1 MDIHHGMAVR
11 AAEPEQL
18 YKALTRQDELAAW
31 MGVPTLARPEV
42 GSLVEFRI
50 NQGKSI
56 MQMEVIRLEVD
67 SLVQWRQIQPIWQT
81 SRGISMPDQMITWT
95 LSTPWESG
103 TLVDFRMS
111 EWLEDG
117 EAYSSSSFKWASL
130 MLRLRV
136 YMGDTRDVIDLIPFI
151 SGNQSL

>member
-11 AAEPEQL
+11 AAEPERL
-18 YKALTRQDELAAW
+18 YKALTRQDDLAAW

-56 MQMEVIRLEVD
+56 MQMEVIRLEAD
-67 SLVQWRQIQPIWQT
+67 SLVQWRQIRPIWQT
-81 SRGISMPDQMITWT
+81 ASGVSMPDPMITWT

-103 TLVDFRMS
+103 TLVDFRMGD
-111 EWLEDG
+111 WLEDG
-117 EAYSSSSFKWASL
+117 EAYSSNSFKWASL
-130 MLRLRV
+130 MLRLRI
-136 YMGDTRDVIDLIPFI
+136 YMGDTRDVIDLIRFI
-151 SGNQSL
+151 SANQSL

>member
-11 AAEPEQL
+11 AAEPARL
-18 YKALTRQDELAAW
+18 YKALTRQDDLAVW
-31 MGVPTLARPEV
+31 MGVPTLAQPEV
-42 GSLVEFRI
+42 GSFLEFRI

-56 MQMEVIRLEVD
+56 MQMEVIRLEQD
-67 SLVQWRQIQPIWQT
+67 SLVQWRQIRPIWQT
-81 SRGISMPDQMITWT
+81 STEVSMPDQIITWT

-103 TLVDFRMS
+103 TLVDFRMGG
-111 EWLEDG
+111 WLEDG
-117 EAYSSSSFKWASL
+117 EAYSSNSFKWASL

-136 YMGDTRDVIDLIPFI
+136 YMGDTRDVTDLIPFI

>member
-11 AAEPEQL
+11 AADPERL
-18 YKALTRQDELAAW
+18 YKALTRQDDLAAW

-50 NQGKSI
+50 NRGKSM
-56 MQMEVIRLEVD
+56 MQMEVIRLEPN
-67 SLVQWRQIQPIWQT
+67 SLVQWRQIQPIWET
-81 SRGISMPDQMITWT
+81 GRGVSMPDQMITWT
-95 LSTPWESG
+95 LSTPFESG
-103 TLVDFRMS
+103 TLVDFRMGG
-111 EWLEDG
+111 WLEDG
-117 EAYSSSSFKWASL
+117 EAYSSNSFKWASL

>member
-11 AAEPEQL
+11 AAEPERL
-18 YKALTRQDELAAW
+18 YKALTRQDDLAAW

-67 SLVQWRQIQPIWQT
+67 SLVQWRQIRPIWQT
-81 SRGISMPDQMITWT
+81 GSGISMLDQIITWT
-95 LSTPWESG
+95 LSTPWENG

-117 EAYSSSSFKWASL
+117 EAYSSNSFKWASL
-130 MLRLRV
+130 MLRLRI

-151 SGNQSL
+151 IGNQSI

>member
-11 AAEPEQL
+11 AAEPERL
-18 YKALTRQDELAAW
+18 YKALTRQDDLAVW

-56 MQMEVIRLEVD
+56 MQMEVIRLEAD
-67 SLVQWRQIQPIWQT
+67 SLVQWRQIQPIWQAG
-81 SRGISMPDQMITWT
+81 RGISMTDQIITWT

-103 TLVDFRMS
+103 TLVDFRMG

-117 EAYSSSSFKWASL
+117 EAYSSNSFKWASL

-136 YMGDTRDVIDLIPFI
+136 YMGDTRDVMDLIPFVR
-151 SGNQSL
+151 GNQSL

>member
-11 AAEPEQL
+11 GAQPERL
-18 YKALTRQDELAAW
+18 YKALTRQDDLAVW

-42 GSLVEFRI
+42 GSLVEFQVD
-50 NQGKSI
+50 QGKFI

-67 SLVQWRQIQPIWQT
+67 SLVQWRQIRPIWQT
-81 SRGISMPDQMITWT
+81 VSGVSMPDQMITWT

-103 TLVDFRMS
+103 TLVDFRMGDL
-111 EWLEDG
+111 LED
-117 EAYSSSSFKWASL
+117 EEPYSSNSFKWASL

-136 YMGDTRDVIDLIPFI
+136 YMDDIRDVVDLIPFI
-151 SGNQSL
+151 NRNQSM

>member
-11 AAEPEQL
+11 AAEPERL
-18 YKALTRQDELAAW
+18 YKGLTRQDDLAVW

-42 GSLVEFRI
+42 GSLVEFRV
-50 NQGKSI
+50 NQGKFI
-56 MQMEVIRLEVD
+56 MQMEVIRLEAD

-81 SRGISMPDQMITWT
+81 GREVSMPDQIITWT
-95 LSTPWESG
+95 LSSPFESG
-103 TLVDFRMS
+103 TLVDFRMG
-111 EWLEDG
+111 EWLEDD
-117 EAYSSSSFKWASL
+117 EAYSSNSFKWASL